1 MGKCIVHITL
11 FLFFTD
17 VDECKE
23 ESVDCQHTCTN
34 TEGSYHCECQ
44 QGFSLRPDNHTCE
57 PDQHVKVEEDR
68 LNQAATRDHCFASC
82 DTVARLHDKLNN
94 LHEKVH
100 SKSSHGSD
108 YYSIAGNGSPINKY
122 GFSNFRHVSQL

>member
-1 MGKCIVHITL
+1 MGKCTVQFIL

-23 ESVDCQHTCTN
+23 ESVDCQHTCIN
-34 TEGSYHCECQ
+34 TLGSYHCQCR
-44 QGFSLRPDNHTCE
+44 QGFSMRPDNHTCE
-57 PDQHVKVEEDR
+57 PDQHAEVEEDR
-68 LNQAATRDHCFASC
+68 LNQAATRDRCFASC

-100 SKSSHGSD
+100 SNSFAQLNYSNIASKSS
-108 YYSIAGNGSPINKY
+108 PVNKFD
-122 GFSNFRHVSQL
+122 FSNFRRV